1 MWEEMRKALDK
12 VFLVEDGYCGW
23 GDAMVV
29 VMMMEQEDEMIAIE
43 NDEGCIPL
51 EDAMKTLIKLN
62 PDVVDVTYVSEE
74 TRRRVREKG
83 FKILNRNEN

>member
-1 MWEEMRKALDK
+1 
-12 VFLVEDGYCGW
+12 
-23 GDAMVV
+23 
-29 VMMMEQEDEMIAIE
+29 MIAIG
-43 NDEGCIPL
+43 NDEGCIPF
-51 EDAMKTLIKLN
+51 EDAMKTLIELN